1 MAAETDQALTS
12 QPEAPQE
19 PEIPH
24 EREREPGVPKF
35 MYLVYVVILGFG
47 IYYLATQLNPP
58 ATQTTPTPTSAPVS
72 SAAPLALPADEDL
85 QGGNVDNGKNLFA
98 KQACSACHV
107 IEAGKAAT
115 VGPNLSNIGNRAATR
130 QPDRTAAQYIWESI
144 MSPNAFLTPG
154 FGAGIMPQ
162 DYRQKLSDQDAKDI
176 IAYLLTLKSGQD

>member
-1 MAAETDQALTS
+1 MAAETEQALTS
-12 QPEAPQE
+12 QPEAPPE
-19 PEIPH
+19 PEVPH

-35 MYLVYVVILGFG
+35 MYLIYVIILGFG
-47 IYYLATQLNPP
+47 VYYFATQLTPP
-58 ATQTTPTPTSAPVS
+58 ATPATPAPTSPPAS
-72 SAAPLALPADEDL
+72 SAASLTLPADGDL
-85 QGGNVDNGKNLFA
+85 QGGNVDIGKNLFA

-107 IEAGKAAT
+107 IEKGQAAT

-130 QPDRTAAQYIWESI
+130 QPDRTAAQYLWESI

-162 DYRQKLSDQDAKDI
+162 DYRQKLSDQDVKDI